1 VTTRALW
8 GGRVIAL
15 LGIILLAL
23 SLRSAVSAISPI
35 IAEIDRDIELTS
47 VGVGI
52 IGALPPVFFALAGL
66 VAPRIAHK
74 LGLELSI
81 SLAIALVVIGH
92 LARGLAGS
100 YAGLL
105 IGSSVALAG
114 MGVANVLLP
123 PAVKRYFPDR
133 IGTITAGYATLM
145 SISTAIPALSSAPIA
160 DGYGWRVSLGIW
172 SLTAAIALVPWI
184 VLVARHRKA
193 QLDDAPEVVEAPPA
207 LLNRMWRSRTA
218 WSIAIAFAV
227 SSINAYSMFAW
238 LPRILVQTADVS
250 HVAAG
255 SLLALYSFVAVPASI
270 IAPIL
275 VVRLRHPGWII
286 QAGVGFFVLGYGGL
300 LLAPSAAPWLWV
312 ALIGLGPILFP
323 VCLVLINLRT
333 QSQLASAALSGF
345 VQGVG
350 YTLGA
355 LGPLLVGILH
365 DLSGGWTV
373 PILFLL
379 GVGLVGIVSG
389 LGLSKPRFV
398 EQDLAQSEAAGS

>member
-1 VTTRALW
+1 MTARALW
-8 GGRVIAL
+8 TGRIVAL
-15 LGIILLAL
+15 LGIVLLAL

-35 IAEIDRDIELTS
+35 IAEIGRDIELSS
-47 VGVGI
+47 VGLGV

-66 VAPRIAHK
+66 VAPRVAHK
-74 LGLELSI
+74 LGIELSI
-81 SLAIALVVIGH
+81 CLAIALIVAGH
-92 LARGLAGS
+92 LARGLSGS
-100 YAGLL
+100 YAALL
-105 IGSSVALAG
+105 IGSSIALAG

-145 SISTAIPALSSAPIA
+145 SISTALPALSSAPIA
-160 DGYGWRVSLGIW
+160 DSLGWRVSLGIW
-172 SLTAAIALVPWI
+172 SFTAAIALLPWL
-184 VLVARHRKA
+184 VLLLRHRRGT
-193 QLDDAPEVVEAPPA
+193 LDDAPELVEAPPA

-218 WSIAIAFAV
+218 WAIAIAFAV
-227 SSINAYSMFAW
+227 SSINAYAMFAW
-238 LPRILVQTADVS
+238 LPQILVETAEVS
-250 HVAAG
+250 HIAAG
-255 SLLALYSFVAVPASI
+255 SLLALYSFIAVPASI

-286 QAGVGFFVLGYGGL
+286 QAGVGFFLVGYSGL
-300 LLAPSAAPWLWV
+300 LFAPAAAPWLWV
-312 ALIGLGPILFP
+312 ALAGLGPILFP

-355 LGPLLVGILH
+355 LGPLLVGVLH

-373 PILFLL
+373 PVLFL
-379 GVGLVGIVSG
+379 VAVALVGIASG
-389 LGLSKPRFV
+389 ISLSKPRFV
-398 EQDLAQSEAAGS
+398 EQDLARS

>member
-1 VTTRALW
+1 MTPRALW
-8 GGRVIAL
+8 AGRVIAL
-15 LGIILLAL
+15 LGIVLLAL

-81 SLAIALVVIGH
+81 SLAIVLVVIGH

-100 YAGLL
+100 YGGLL
-105 IGSSVALAG
+105 LGSSIALAG

-160 DGYGWRVSLGIW
+160 DSYGWRVSLGIW
-172 SLTAAIALVPWI
+172 SLTAAIALVPWL
-184 VLVARHRKA
+184 VLLARHRRA
-193 QLDDAPEVVEAPPA
+193 RLDDAAGLTEPEIVEAPPA

-218 WSIAIAFAV
+218 WAIAIAFAV

-286 QAGVGFFVLGYGGL
+286 QSGVGFFVVGYGGL
-300 LLAPSAAPWLWV
+300 LLAPAAAPWLWV
-312 ALIGLGPILFP
+312 ALLGLGPILFP

-389 LGLSKPRFV
+389 ISLSKPRFV
-398 EQDLAQSEAAGS
+398 EQDLARS